1 MAYGAIEG
9 LKDSGKRVPE
19 DVSVIGVDDSQV
31 GTVPRLSLTTMRMD
45 FETIGHEGEYVPTKT
60 KMLIP
65 AKLIQ
70 RGSVIDISQRQE
82 QVR

>member
-19 DVSVIGVDDSQV
+19 DVSVIGVDDSLV

-45 FETIGHEGEYVPTKT
+45 FETIGRGGENTFPQKPRC
-60 KMLIP
+60 LF
-65 AKLIQ
+65 Q
-70 RGSVIDISQRQE
+70 RS
-82 QVR
+82 